1 MLFPVTYVVVF
12 RRSGVSN

>member
-12 RRSGVSN
+12 RRSGVSS